1 MLDHSPARGRIL
13 VVDDDLSFCESVAAL
28 LEITGY
34 ETEVATGGAAAL
46 ASVRESVPAALL
58 LDVNM
63 PGLSGYE
70 VCRTIRQ
77 DLELAVPVLFVSGH
91 RTEPL
96 DRVAGLLIGADD
108 YLTKPVAPDELLAR
122 LRCVLRRPASPPRRS
137 SLSSRELEVL
147 SLLAEGLPQAA
158 IAERLVISPKTVA
171 THIERILVKLDA
183 HSRAQAVA
191 IAYRH
196 QLVPVP
202 A

>member
-1 MLDHSPARGRIL
+1 MIDQSPARGRIL
-13 VVDDDLSFCESVAAL
+13 VVDDDLSVCESIAAL
-28 LEITGY
+28 LDSTGY
-34 ETEVATGGAAAL
+34 ETETATSGEAAL
-46 ASVRESVPAALL
+46 ASVRESAPAAIL

-122 LRCVLRRPASPPRRS
+122 LRCVLRRPASAPRRS

-147 SLLAEGLPQAA
+147 SLLAEGLPQTA